1 MTQTVSIRL
10 DEQMVE
16 NLDKLAQITDR
27 SRAWLMNYAV
37 EQYIQREMWQIEA
50 MEQSLLKLRK
60 GEAQFI
66 DHQMVS
72 HWLEQW
78 GTTTEGTKP
87 LCK

>member
-37 EQYIQREMWQIEA
+37 EQ
-50 MEQSLLKLRK
+50 
-60 GEAQFI
+60 
-66 DHQMVS
+66 
-72 HWLEQW
+72 
-78 GTTTEGTKP
+78 
-87 LCK
+87 